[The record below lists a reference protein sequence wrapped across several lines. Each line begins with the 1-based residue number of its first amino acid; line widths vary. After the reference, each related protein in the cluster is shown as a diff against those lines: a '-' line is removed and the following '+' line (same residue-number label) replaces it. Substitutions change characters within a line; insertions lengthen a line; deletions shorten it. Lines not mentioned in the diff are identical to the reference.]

1 MTSLPVISV
10 IMPAYNAR
18 ETITASVRSLQAQTL
33 KNWELII
40 VDDGSAD
47 DTAAVA
53 LALAEK
59 DARICVVQRSN
70 SGPSVAR
77 NRGVDLARA
86 DLIAFLDADD
96 FWAPER
102 LLGMLSVF
110 DKDPSVGVAFS
121 RTRFVDDKS
130 LKPGTLTAHIASLSI
145 VDLMAENAVCST
157 SNIVCSKSLFTR
169 TGGFTPG
176 LDYAEDQDWLLRVA
190 LEGRSRIVG
199 VDAEWFFYRSSPHSQ
214 SADLSAMRDGWIQMI
229 GAACI
234 DYPEK
239 APCAAR
245 KAYGPYHRQL
255 ARRAVRMQDANAGLK
270 YILTALR
277 HDPFLILRQPKRTAL
292 TLAGVLVTFLPNSTL
307 KELVA
312 R

>member
-1 MTSLPVISV
+1 MTPLPVISV

-18 ETITASVRSLQAQTL
+18 DTIAASIQSLQAQTL

-40 VDDGSAD
+40 VDDGSPD
-47 DTAAVA
+47 DTAAIA
-53 LALAEK
+53 LAMAEK
-59 DARICVVQRSN
+59 DARICVVQRPN
-70 SGPSVAR
+70 SGPSIAR

-102 LLGMLSVF
+102 LLGMLSLF
-110 DKDPSVGVAFS
+110 DGDPSVGVAFS
-121 RTRFVDDKS
+121 RTRFVDDPS
-130 LKPGTLTAHIASLSI
+130 LKLGTLTPYKSSLSV
-145 VDLMAENAVCST
+145 VDLMSENAVCST
-157 SNIVCSKSLFTR
+157 SNIVCLKSVFER

-190 LEGRSRIVG
+190 LEGKCRIVG
-199 VDAEWFFYRSSPHSQ
+199 VDAEWFFYRSSSHSQ
-214 SADLSAMRDGWIQMI
+214 SADLGAMRDGWIQMV

-239 APCAAR
+239 AACAAR
-245 KAYGPYHRQL
+245 EAYGPYHRQL
-255 ARRAVRMQDANAGLK
+255 ARRAIRMHDARAGLK
-270 YILTALR
+270 YILAALR
-277 HDPFLILRQPKRTAL
+277 HDPLLIFRQPARTCL
-292 TLAGVLVTFLPNSTL
+292 TLAGVLITFIPNAKL
-307 KELVA
+307 KELAA